1 MPSKLLVRLH
11 LPPPVTATL
20 ISGLMPA
27 SYTVTFTFGL
37 LRFIYIAAKHSAA
50 PEPIITTFIEG
61 YFSSSL

>member
-1 MPSKLLVRLH
+1 
-11 LPPPVTATL
+11 
-20 ISGLMPA
+20 MPA

-50 PEPIITTFIEG
+50 AEPIIATFIEG